1 MNAVNW
7 SPSGNSCF
15 IATHD
20 SVLTIIDNVNNTQS
34 SVNLTHSSGSHIIA
48 VSDTQIYVVG
58 FDRHIYLYENS
69 GDKWAFKKCLT
80 KETPLLDQGRGSSVV
95 IEPTVGGGIAER
107 LKQFGGGAAVKKT
120 SIVVTSQVQKNIH
133 SANINSAYLINNK
146 YIATTDYAGFVKFWN
161 I

>member
-1 MNAVNW
+1 VNAVNW
-7 SPSGNSCF
+7 SPSGNYCF
-15 IATHD
+15 ISTHD
-20 SVLTIIDNVNNTQS
+20 SILTIIDNVNNTNS
-34 SVNLTHSSGSHIIA
+34 SVNLTHSPVSHIIT
-48 VSDTQIYVVG
+48 VSDSQVYVVG
-58 FDRHIYLYENS
+58 FDRHLYLYENY

-80 KETPLLDQGRGSSVV
+80 KETPLLDQGRSSSVV
-95 IEPTVGGGIAER
+95 TESVGGGIAER

-133 SANINSAYLINNK
+133 SANINSVCLINNK